1 VCNLASPNP
10 FANHSTI
17 PVRNDAACA
26 IDHTMNKDASIGE
39 IQGLLL
45 PPSPLHNIPTIVD
58 AIRIGT
64 IVILKLNRNL
74 TISLASPFSS
84 GSLVKF
90 WMITLFDKDATIVY
104 DIAKEMNAIA
114 TNTSC
119 DSTKNNRIIEINAII
134 MMCGKVLGESM
145 FLIN

>member
-1 VCNLASPNP
+1 MASPNP

-17 PVRNDAACA
+17 PVLNDAACA
-26 IDHTMNKDASIGE
+26 IDHTINKDASIGE

-45 PPSPLHNIPTIVD
+45 PPSPLHNIPTKVD
-58 AIRIGT
+58 AIRRGT

-74 TISLASPFSS
+74 TISFASPFSS
-84 GSLVKF
+84 GNLVKF
-90 WMITLFDKDATIVY
+90 CIMVLFDKAATIVY
-104 DIAKEMNAIA
+104 DIAKEMNAMA

-119 DSTKNNRIIEINAII
+119 DSTKNSKIIEINAII
-134 MMCGKVLGESM
+134 MICGRVLGESM